1 MALGKKTKRVVDAE
15 GVAHVN
21 ATFNNTLI
29 TITDAHGNAVSWGT
43 AGKAGFKGSKKS
55 TPFAATVAGEQCAR
69 EAMSA
74 GVRRVHVR
82 VQGPGSGRESAIQA
96 LAAAGLQVKSIKD
109 VTPIPHNGCRPP
121 KRRRVGSMRYTGPSC
136 RQCRREGT
144 KLFLKGTKCF
154 TEKCPVERRPY
165 APGQHGQNTA
175 RRRKVSEYAK
185 QLREKQKIKRIY
197 GLSERQFR
205 NTFERVSTLPG
216 VTGHNLLA
224 ALESRLDNIVY
235 RMGFAASRKAARQL
249 IRHRHVEVNGK
260 SVDVPSFVVEPGQEV
275 RVRQKS
281 RELVIVQAAL
291 EVAARG
297 ASPAWIAVDK
307 DTFSGRMLERPQRQS
322 IPIAAQEQL
331 VVELYSK

>member
-1 MALGKKTKRVVDAE
+1 
-15 GVAHVN
+15 
-21 ATFNNTLI
+21 
-29 TITDAHGNAVSWGT
+29 
-43 AGKAGFKGSKKS
+43 
-55 TPFAATVAGEQCAR
+55 
-69 EAMSA
+69 
-74 GVRRVHVR
+74 
-82 VQGPGSGRESAIQA
+82 
-96 LAAAGLQVKSIKD
+96 
-109 VTPIPHNGCRPP
+109 
-121 KRRRVGSMRYTGPSC
+121 MRYTGPSC

-165 APGQHGQNTA
+165 APGQHGQTTA

-197 GLSERQFR
+197 GLSEKQFR
-205 NTFERVSTLPG
+205 NTFERVSSQPG

-224 ALESRLDNIVY
+224 ALESRLDNMVY

-249 IRHRHVEVNGK
+249 IRHRHVEVEGK
-260 SVDVPSFVVEPGQEV
+260 NVDIPSFVVHPGQEI
-275 RVRQKS
+275 RLRQAS
-281 RELVIVQAAL
+281 REMVAVKEAL
-291 EVAARG
+291 EIAARG
-297 ASPAWIAVDK
+297 AAPTWLAVDK